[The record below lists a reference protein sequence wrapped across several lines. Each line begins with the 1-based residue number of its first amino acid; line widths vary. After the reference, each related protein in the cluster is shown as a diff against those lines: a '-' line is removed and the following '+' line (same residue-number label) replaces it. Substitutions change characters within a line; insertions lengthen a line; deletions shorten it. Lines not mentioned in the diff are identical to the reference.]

1 MLVLRLVQRPRSEVR
16 AFWRCRTIITGVTP
30 PLAVSSSWPRRAQIT
45 TAVKSPL
52 DARPGIASLRT
63 VHPWALAARQP
74 PRFVHCASRSPRAKA
89 SDAIM
94 NAQTRAAQ
102 GSHNTARLFP
112 NPKIS
117 LNAREIRRLRGLVP
131 PPPPPIPADWAP
143 IDAHNDRVATAK
155 KTKKPYR
162 YKRPKNLD
170 EKGKYVLQE
179 TINCGAVR
187 PISSVRFTPSGR
199 HLALGS
205 ADAIGRFCQRKR
217 QVGGRTLF
225 DEHEEGTI

>member
-1 MLVLRLVQRPRSEVR
+1 
-16 AFWRCRTIITGVTP
+16 
-30 PLAVSSSWPRRAQIT
+30 
-45 TAVKSPL
+45 
-52 DARPGIASLRT
+52 
-63 VHPWALAARQP
+63 
-74 PRFVHCASRSPRAKA
+74 
-89 SDAIM
+89 M

-143 IDAHNDRVATAK
+143 IDAHNDRVAADK
-155 KTKKPYR
+155 KTKKPYK

-170 EKGKYVLQE
+170 EKGKYVLSE

-205 ADAIGRFCQRKR
+205 ADAIGRFMSKKSGKWE
-217 QVGGRTLF
+217 VVLLF
-225 DEHEEGTI
+225 DEHEEGINDIQFSALAASRCVETPSRHRRDSFPSHNEVGGFFFDFEAIRTETAMLRAGIPGSTWRWIRLSKVVENVVKRLWRVVDNN

>member
-1 MLVLRLVQRPRSEVR
+1 
-16 AFWRCRTIITGVTP
+16 
-30 PLAVSSSWPRRAQIT
+30 
-45 TAVKSPL
+45 
-52 DARPGIASLRT
+52 
-63 VHPWALAARQP
+63 
-74 PRFVHCASRSPRAKA
+74 
-89 SDAIM
+89 M

-143 IDAHNDRVATAK
+143 IDAHNDRVAAEK

-205 ADAIGRFCQRKR
+205 ADAIGRFCQRKNGKWE
-217 QVGGRTLF
+217 VVLLF
-225 DEHEEGTI
+225 DEHEEGINDIQFSAYLGAPSCRDAFTPSTRLVSISQ

>member
-1 MLVLRLVQRPRSEVR
+1 
-16 AFWRCRTIITGVTP
+16 
-30 PLAVSSSWPRRAQIT
+30 
-45 TAVKSPL
+45 
-52 DARPGIASLRT
+52 
-63 VHPWALAARQP
+63 
-74 PRFVHCASRSPRAKA
+74 
-89 SDAIM
+89 M

-117 LNAREIRRLRGLVP
+117 LNAKEIRRLRGLVP
-131 PPPPPIPADWAP
+131 PPPPPVPADWAP
-143 IDAHNDRVATAK
+143 IDAHNEKV

-170 EKGKYVLQE
+170 EKGKYVLSE

-205 ADAIGRFCQRKR
+205 ADAIGRF
-217 QVGGRTLF
+217 
-225 DEHEEGTI
+225 

>member
-1 MLVLRLVQRPRSEVR
+1 MQFS
-16 AFWRCRTIITGVTP
+16 P
-30 PLAVSSSWPRRAQIT
+30 PKLRRA
-45 TAVKSPL
+45 SER
-52 DARPGIASLRT
+52 ARAPNHEGS
-63 VHPWALAARQP
+63 
-74 PRFVHCASRSPRAKA
+74 
-89 SDAIM
+89 M

-205 ADAIGRFCQRKR
+205 ADAIGRFCQRKNGKWE
-217 QVGGRTLF
+217 VVLLF
-225 DEHEEGTI
+225 DEHEEGINDIQFSAISASRRVESRHQLVSISQ

>member
-1 MLVLRLVQRPRSEVR
+1 
-16 AFWRCRTIITGVTP
+16 
-30 PLAVSSSWPRRAQIT
+30 
-45 TAVKSPL
+45 
-52 DARPGIASLRT
+52 
-63 VHPWALAARQP
+63 
-74 PRFVHCASRSPRAKA
+74 
-89 SDAIM
+89 M

-143 IDAHNDRVATAK
+143 IDAHNDRVAAEK

-205 ADAIGRFCQRKR
+205 ADAIGRFCQRKNGKWE
-217 QVGGRTLF
+217 VVLLF
-225 DEHEEGTI
+225 CINDIQFSAISASCCVESRHQLVSISR

>member
-1 MLVLRLVQRPRSEVR
+1 
-16 AFWRCRTIITGVTP
+16 
-30 PLAVSSSWPRRAQIT
+30 
-45 TAVKSPL
+45 
-52 DARPGIASLRT
+52 
-63 VHPWALAARQP
+63 
-74 PRFVHCASRSPRAKA
+74 
-89 SDAIM
+89 M

-117 LNAREIRRLRGLVP
+117 LNAKEIRRLRGLVP

-143 IDAHNDRVATAK
+143 IDAHNEK
-155 KTKKPYR
+155 KKEKKPYR

-170 EKGKYVLQE
+170 EKAKYVLSE

-205 ADAIGRFCQRKR
+205 ADAIGRFCQRRNGKWE
-217 QVGGRTLF
+217 VVLLF
-225 DEHEEGTI
+225 DEHEEGINDIQFSALAASRRVESRHQLVSIARCRGWFLFRV

>member
-1 MLVLRLVQRPRSEVR
+1 
-16 AFWRCRTIITGVTP
+16 
-30 PLAVSSSWPRRAQIT
+30 
-45 TAVKSPL
+45 
-52 DARPGIASLRT
+52 
-63 VHPWALAARQP
+63 
-74 PRFVHCASRSPRAKA
+74 
-89 SDAIM
+89 M

-131 PPPPPIPADWAP
+131 PPPPPIPKDWAP
-143 IDAHNDRVATAK
+143 IDAANDRVAANK
-155 KTKKPYR
+155 KTKKPYK

-170 EKGKYVLQE
+170 EKGKYVLSE

-205 ADAIGRFCQRKR
+205 ADAIGRFMSKKSGKWE
-217 QVGGRTLF
+217 VVLLF
-225 DEHEEGTI
+225 DEHEEGINDIQFSAISASRRVEAPSRHRRDSCPSHDDVGGLFFDVEPCRTARSRRWREVARTDAVFTKTSTRGRVAATPSTCAEHRGSV

>member
-1 MLVLRLVQRPRSEVR
+1 
-16 AFWRCRTIITGVTP
+16 
-30 PLAVSSSWPRRAQIT
+30 
-45 TAVKSPL
+45 
-52 DARPGIASLRT
+52 
-63 VHPWALAARQP
+63 
-74 PRFVHCASRSPRAKA
+74 
-89 SDAIM
+89 M

-143 IDAHNDRVATAK
+143 IDAHNDRVAAGK
-155 KTKKPYR
+155 KTKKPYK

-205 ADAIGRFCQRKR
+205 ADAIGRFCQRKNGKWE
-217 QVGGRTLF
+217 VVLLF
-225 DEHEEGTI
+225 DEHEEGINDIQFSAISASRRVETPSMRLVSISR

>member
-1 MLVLRLVQRPRSEVR
+1 
-16 AFWRCRTIITGVTP
+16 
-30 PLAVSSSWPRRAQIT
+30 
-45 TAVKSPL
+45 
-52 DARPGIASLRT
+52 
-63 VHPWALAARQP
+63 
-74 PRFVHCASRSPRAKA
+74 
-89 SDAIM
+89 M

-117 LNAREIRRLRGLVP
+117 LNAKEIRRLRGLVP
-131 PPPPPIPADWAP
+131 PPPPPVPADWAP
-143 IDAHNDRVATAK
+143 IDAHNEK
-155 KTKKPYR
+155 KKEKKPYR

-170 EKGKYVLQE
+170 EKGKYVLSE

-205 ADAIGRFCQRKR
+205 ADAIGRFCQRRNGKWE
-217 QVGGRTLF
+217 VVLLF
-225 DEHEEGTI
+225 DEHEEGINDIQFSALAASRRVESRHRFRVHLTMPGVVSFWISSDRDAPRRQGRALCDHM